1 MDSERIPT
9 LIQIIYGEQAAL
21 GAEGAS
27 ERLRRWSAA
36 FENWLESYPEHQRA
50 RLTVP
55 WKGLL
60 ASCRRMPW
68 QITTREVQTYLDG
81 LGASS
86 YANATIHNH
95 RRHLDRFYDWCQAQ
109 AIGGLVYNPVKKVP
123 RPELVKYNK
132 IECLSV
138 MEARRLLAALDRDDS
153 PLGKR
158 DYAFF
163 LARLKLGVQLKTLL
177 GLRWGQIEV
186 EDDGAWVTW
195 QGGEPKR
202 APLLEEV
209 WGAIQSWLESS
220 GRWERMQPE
229 DYIFV
234 SLADPLHWEGRGRAE
249 AWNQG
254 APIGRHIVSR
264 HLKKFGRLAGIPEEK
279 LRLTVLRHT
288 SVMLRME
295 AGGEL
300 DQIQEFLDGRSK
312 EHTRS
317 YLNVLVALPEPP
329 GGEPAETGEGGETS
343 PDRKAGSSESG
354 HEAPHRTRG
363 SKLKHGLYARQG
375 PAEEIAAIMA
385 ENIEGLEDEIKGLQR
400 LNQELFESFE
410 LAESNQELARLVE
423 VSGRSEA
430 RLAELV
436 KANKELSK
444 RERKGDE
451 EGELRARLE
460 KLAHDLD
467 GSLEEWGA
475 PGTGES
481 GQGERAQSIAR
492 LRLGLRRILVMMEG
506 EQGIHA
512 RVRYTD
518 LYGRTCVK
526 LARLLRLQAMG
537 EGSLFTWW
545 REAVDEALQ
554 DVVEELGIS
563 I

>member
-1 MDSERIPT
+1 VDEEPIPT
-9 LIQIIYGEQAAL
+9 LIQLIYGEQAAL

-27 ERLRRWSAA
+27 EQLLGWRAA
-36 FENWLESYPEHQRA
+36 FEAWLGSYPEHRRA
-50 RLTVP
+50 RMIRP
-55 WKGLL
+55 WKRLL
-60 ASCRRMPW
+60 ASCGKMPW
-68 QITTREVQTYLDG
+68 QITTQEVRAYLDG
-81 LGASS
+81 MGA
-86 YANATIHNH
+86 YGNANATIHDH

-109 AIGGLVYNPVKKVP
+109 GIEGLAYNPVKKVP
-123 RPELVKYNK
+123 KPKLVKYKN

-138 MEARRLLAALDRDDS
+138 VEARRLLAALRRDDT

-186 EDDGAWVTW
+186 EDERAWVSW
-195 QGGEPKR
+195 QEGEPKR
-202 APLLEEV
+202 APLPEEV
-209 WGAIQSWLESS
+209 WEAIQSWLESS
-220 GRWERMQPE
+220 GRLQHMQPD

-234 SLADPLHWEGRGRAE
+234 SLADPLHWEGRGGAE
-249 AWNQG
+249 AWNRG
-254 APIGRHIVSR
+254 APISRHIVNR

-279 LRLTVLRHT
+279 LRLTVLRHN

-312 EHTRS
+312 EHTSR
-317 YLNVLVALPEPP
+317 YLNFLVALPEGPV
-329 GGEPAETGEGGETS
+329 GGSSEAGEGGEPS
-343 PDRKAGSSESG
+343 PDGEAGSSESG

-363 SKLKHGLYARQG
+363 DKIKHGLYARQG
-375 PAEEIAAIMA
+375 PVEEIAAILA
-385 ENIEGLEDEIKGLQR
+385 ENIEGLEEEIKGLQR
-400 LNQELFESFE
+400 LNQELFESFD

-423 VSGRSEA
+423 VSGRSEE

-436 KANKELSK
+436 KTNKELSK
-444 RERKGDE
+444 RERKGGED
-451 EGELRARLE
+451 GELRARLE
-460 KLAHDLD
+460 KLANDLG

-475 PGTGES
+475 PGTGETR
-481 GQGERAQSIAR
+481 QGERAQSIAR
-492 LRLGLRRILVMMEG
+492 LRLGRILAMMEG
-506 EQGIHA
+506 EQRINA
-512 RVRYTD
+512 RLRYTD
-518 LYGRTCVK
+518 LYGKTCVK
-526 LARLLRLQAMG
+526 LAKLLRLQAMG
-537 EGSLFTWW
+537 EGSLFAWW